1 MIFAFRAKVNVIRV
15 VRPKSIVVFIEY
27 CGCARLKILL
37 FHRKDRIYSR
47 LMVPFELC
55 LCVCLLNLFH
65 LSTIFVRWNK
75 VRDFLAHRLVINELQ
90 YRVHQP
96 KNYVFSSIHSHSII
110 ITYCAWT
117 ILFNFLDW
125 CMSYLPFDR
134 PSFMRNSIAADRTS
148 EEGLEIEINELQQFL
163 KNKELFIR
171 WCVDKT

>member
-1 MIFAFRAKVNVIRV
+1 MFGLYDIRISSQSHRDPRRPSQIDSCCYWISWLCTAENIAISSKGLHLFSLNGPFR
-15 VRPKSIVVFIEY
+15 IVFV
-27 CGCARLKILL
+27 C
-37 FHRKDRIYSR
+37 
-47 LMVPFELC
+47 V
-55 LCVCLLNLFH
+55 CVCLLNLFH

-75 VRDFLAHRLVINELQ
+75 VRDFLAHRLVLNKLQ

-117 ILFNFLDW
+117 ISFNFLDW

-148 EEGLEIEINELQQFL
+148 EEGLKIKINELQQF
-163 KNKELFIR
+163 
-171 WCVDKT
+171 C